1 MDNIEQFLEQH
12 GKVMLA
18 NEQRREKVAN
28 KMTKQFKELA
38 QYLSKVFTT
47 WFNEYK
53 DENNTVDITTAQKA
67 LTVSE
72 RATILQHLKR
82 YERPNFFNGLS
93 REQQLDYTNSYNKI
107 VQKATENKLS
117 CLESMIEIEILAFYT
132 ALNIKVDDTLT
143 NEIERE
149 YDYTRQITNAENLET
164 PVETIKEKVVSDKDK
179 SLLNQ
184 RTVLLATILLLVK
197 TALIANKPRL
207 QITKQMTKQVA
218 KASAQFTSTLRSA
231 IADSQIEAQR
241 QSYHDCDI
249 KRYCFVSE
257 TEMYKHVSLGGKST
271 TKGKNLTPCP
281 ICQGLNG
288 QIFYVKNMKRGKN
301 APTMHPNCRCS
312 TVPVID

>member
-28 KMTKQFKELA
+28 KITKQFKELA
-38 QYLSKVFTT
+38 QYLNKVFTV

-67 LTVSE
+67 LDVGE

-82 YERPNFFNGLS
+82 YERPAFFNGLT

-117 CLESMIEIEILAFYT
+117 YLESMIEIEILAFYT
-132 ALNIKVDDTLT
+132 ALNIKVDDTLIS
-143 NEIERE
+143 EIERE
-149 YDYTRQITNAENLET
+149 YDYTRNITNAENLET
-164 PVETIKEKVVSDKDK
+164 PISNIKEKVATDKDK
-179 SLLNQ
+179 SLLKQ
-184 RTVLLATILLLVK
+184 RTILLASILLLVK

-207 QITKQMTKQVA
+207 QTTKQMTKQVA
-218 KASAQFTSTLRSA
+218 KASAQFTSTLRST
-231 IADSQIEAQR
+231 IADSQTEAQR
-241 QSYHDCDI
+241 QSYIDCGI

-257 TEMYKHVSLGGKST
+257 TEMYKHTSLGGKST
-271 TKGKNLTPCP
+271 TKGKNLSPCAV
-281 ICQGLNG
+281 CQGLNG
-288 QIFYVKNMKRGKN
+288 QIFHVKNMKIGKN
-301 APTMHPNCRCS
+301 APKMHPNCRCS

>member
-12 GKVMLA
+12 GKVMLT

-28 KMTKQFKELA
+28 KITKQFKELA
-38 QYLSKVFTT
+38 QYLSKVFAT

-53 DENNTVDITTAQKA
+53 DENNTVDITTAQKP

-82 YERPNFFNGLS
+82 YERPSFFNLLS
-93 REQQLDYTNSYNKI
+93 SEQQSDYTNSYNKI
-107 VQKATENKLS
+107 IQKATENKLTY
-117 CLESMIEIEILAFYT
+117 LESMIEIEILAFYT
-132 ALNIKVDDTLT
+132 TLNIKVDDTLT
-143 NEIERE
+143 SEIERE

-164 PVETIKEKVVSDKDK
+164 PIETIKEKVAPDKDK

-207 QITKQMTKQVA
+207 QTTKQITKQVA
-218 KASAQFTSTLRSA
+218 KASAQFTSTLRST
-231 IADSQIEAQR
+231 IADGQIEAQR

-257 TEMYKHVSLGGKST
+257 SEMYKYTSLGGKST
-271 TKGKNLTPCP
+271 TKGKNLKPCP

-288 QIFYVKNMKRGKN
+288 RIFYVKDMKRGKN

>member
-12 GKVMLA
+12 GKVMLD

-28 KMTKQFKELA
+28 KITKQFKELA
-38 QYLSKVFTT
+38 QYLNKVFTV

-53 DENNTVDITTAQKA
+53 DENNTVDIATAQKA
-67 LTVSE
+67 LDVGE

-82 YERPNFFNGLS
+82 YERPVFYNGLT

-117 CLESMIEIEILAFYT
+117 YLESMIEIEILAFYT
-132 ALNIKVDDTLT
+132 VLNVKVDDTLAT
-143 NEIERE
+143 EIERE
-149 YDYTRQITNAENLET
+149 YDYTRKITNAENLEM
-164 PVETIKEKVVSDKDK
+164 PIETIKEKVTAEKDK

-184 RTVLLATILLLVK
+184 RTVLLASVLLLVK

-218 KASAQFTSTLRSA
+218 KASAQFTSTLRST
-231 IADSQIEAQR
+231 IADSQTEAQR
-241 QSYHDCDI
+241 QSYIDCDI

-271 TKGKNLTPCP
+271 TKGKNLGPCP

-301 APTMHPNCRCS
+301 APKMHPNCRCS

>member
-18 NEQRREKVAN
+18 NEQRREKVAS
-28 KMTKQFKELA
+28 KITKQFKELA

-82 YERPNFFNGLS
+82 YERPSFYNWLS
-93 REQQLDYTNSYNKI
+93 REQQLDYANSYNKI
-107 VQKATENKLS
+107 IQKATENKLS
-117 CLESMIEIEILAFYT
+117 YLESMIEIEILAFYT
-132 ALNIKVDDTLT
+132 ALNVKVDDTLT

-149 YDYTRQITNAENLET
+149 YDYTRQIVNAENLET
-164 PVETIKEKVVSDKDK
+164 PVETIKEKVTPDKDK

-207 QITKQMTKQVA
+207 QTTKQMTKQVA
-218 KASAQFTSTLRSA
+218 KASAQ
-231 IADSQIEAQR
+231 AQR
-241 QSYHDCDI
+241 RSYHDCDI

-257 TEMYKHVSLGGKST
+257 TEMYKHTSLGGKST

>member
-12 GKVMLA
+12 GKVMLT

-28 KMTKQFKELA
+28 TITKQFKELA
-38 QYLSKVFTT
+38 QYLNKVFTV

-82 YERPNFFNGLS
+82 YERPSFFNGLTK
-93 REQQLDYTNSYNKI
+93 EQQLDYTNSYNKI

-117 CLESMIEIEILAFYT
+117 YLESMIEIEILAFYT

-143 NEIERE
+143 TEIERE
-149 YDYTRQITNAENLET
+149 YDYTRRITNAENLET
-164 PVETIKEKVVSDKDK
+164 PIETIKEKVTAEKDK

-184 RTVLLATILLLVK
+184 RTVLLASVLLLVK

-207 QITKQMTKQVA
+207 QTTKQMTKQVA
-218 KASAQFTSTLRSA
+218 KASAQFTSTLRST
-231 IADSQIEAQR
+231 IADGQIEAQR
-241 QSYHDCDI
+241 QSYLDCDI

-271 TKGKNLTPCP
+271 TKGKNLSPCAV
-281 ICQGLNG
+281 CQGLNG
-288 QIFYVKNMKRGKN
+288 QIFHVKNMKIGKN
-301 APTMHPNCRCS
+301 APKMHPNCRCS